1 MSEKKNR
8 KYLNSFKIFQEL
20 IINKENSDESSEDL
34 LHKSQIIK
42 KKELISYKNLQN
54 IDLNTY
60 DYIFLDRQICN
71 KIIQDFASFKLLI
84 SEIKKKFKPELLN
97 YRNIQTIK
105 SEGKFCFN
113 KFNITK
119 IISFYDKK
127 LKDLEISVN
136 NKYITANDIKNKN
149 AYFYIT
155 KSFFKGKHCF
165 EIEIM
170 NKINYE
176 ISFGFINIKHI
187 DTLKKTFFRK
197 KMIDLN
203 NFDSLFGNFDFFTL
217 KSPIF
222 IKKENNIYHHYL
234 SYGDIIGFCFD
245 LKKKLLYL
253 YLNGEIIN
261 TYVLNIEIDKNDSY
275 VPILTIPKYS
285 EIIFNPGPNLKYIY
299 ENMDFIPLDE
309 KDKNNFELSHLIE
322 VTNNFLEILINN
334 GKSIINNKNITYSDI
349 NQIYYNIF
357 DFLGNISFQYNYII
371 HNCFVKNIEMFCD
384 KDYLELYYICIKY
397 ILNSVQEKKLL
408 LNKIIL
414 NIVESIHIYLIK
426 GDIKYKKLYQLLSYI
441 FSKKDM
447 INIIS
452 TFNPSILRHIFSQI
466 FIPFSSCKNFLE
478 KINLDSIINPN
489 IKNNKNMILKDINTN
504 FDLFYNNIILALD
517 EYNKGKNY
525 EIFSEFVENLLKNG
539 IECDENNNI
548 DNYSNNIIIKN
559 LKDFFKKEKDKIIKC
574 RDYKIRLNKIFKTFF
589 IPAMHLFNISY
600 NKNKNFSIKKYLTED
615 ESEKLGGTMK
625 NINEQI
631 IKEIPN
637 FEEIKKI
644 KIKSIPSI
652 FFYEFLDFFFC
663 DDDIDYILHTL
674 GKIIFDNEEFSREKL
689 LNTAKNDSFEIMH
702 SKLINFIE
710 YKLSFPN
717 LDEIMIFINFLLNFS
732 DIFLNELYPKKLI
745 YFFPENIFTKFKN
758 IISLLK
764 NLINNISPSHDDFI
778 DCCINKDTSKNLEYK
793 TKLQITKK
801 NLEILCQKCLKQYI
815 SLIMKIISDKN
826 VKKLTFKSDLL
837 ITIKNSINDE
847 EYFTDEEI
855 FLIFNFLTEIINNND
870 YKNIIDDFT
879 KLFESGVIIKKN
891 NNEKT
896 ITKFGERLYNL
907 LKSNNN
913 FLRNILLLIYNTI
926 NSSLSK
932 LEEIFAEYKF
942 KPKSNNT
949 NINNNNNNNN
959 IEEINDEGL
968 NAFIGL
974 IERIHNLRN
983 NNNNNGELNHIIVI
997 GGVNPLARR
1006 NITQLNDKEKLSILN
1021 NCLKDTYNQF
1031 IRLNNFYSL
1040 SNNIIELYDFDK
1052 FENKYLNNLLVSL
1065 YNIIFSP
1072 NNSNKINDN
1081 NVNNTYIKL
1090 ITFVLEFYN
1099 NIFKN
1104 ISELKNENILIELSK
1119 RRNLYHLKEI
1129 SECFIKLNKDN
1140 TDIKLFNDFL
1150 IYLEKLIPEEKVK
1163 KLINN
1168 ENSGIKSE
1176 EKNLCPICADAKIDT
1191 HILPCEHSI
1200 CRNCFFQCLSGNK
1213 VCPFCRVKIQGIKED
1228 NNFKIC

>member
-1 MSEKKNR
+1 
-8 KYLNSFKIFQEL
+8 
-20 IINKENSDESSEDL
+20 
-34 LHKSQIIK
+34 
-42 KKELISYKNLQN
+42 
-54 IDLNTY
+54 
-60 DYIFLDRQICN
+60 
-71 KIIQDFASFKLLI
+71 
-84 SEIKKKFKPELLN
+84 
-97 YRNIQTIK
+97 
-105 SEGKFCFN
+105 
-113 KFNITK
+113 
-119 IISFYDKK
+119 
-127 LKDLEISVN
+127 
-136 NKYITANDIKNKN
+136 
-149 AYFYIT
+149 
-155 KSFFKGKHCF
+155 
-165 EIEIM
+165 
-170 NKINYE
+170 
-176 ISFGFINIKHI
+176 
-187 DTLKKTFFRK
+187 
-197 KMIDLN
+197 
-203 NFDSLFGNFDFFTL
+203 
-217 KSPIF
+217 
-222 IKKENNIYHHYL
+222 
-234 SYGDIIGFCFD
+234 
-245 LKKKLLYL
+245 
-253 YLNGEIIN
+253 
-261 TYVLNIEIDKNDSY
+261 
-275 VPILTIPKYS
+275 
-285 EIIFNPGPNLKYIY
+285 
-299 ENMDFIPLDE
+299 
-309 KDKNNFELSHLIE
+309 
-322 VTNNFLEILINN
+322 
-334 GKSIINNKNITYSDI
+334 
-349 NQIYYNIF
+349 
-357 DFLGNISFQYNYII
+357 
-371 HNCFVKNIEMFCD
+371 
-384 KDYLELYYICIKY
+384 
-397 ILNSVQEKKLL
+397 
-408 LNKIIL
+408 
-414 NIVESIHIYLIK
+414 
-426 GDIKYKKLYQLLSYI
+426 
-441 FSKKDM
+441 
-447 INIIS
+447 
-452 TFNPSILRHIFSQI
+452 
-466 FIPFSSCKNFLE
+466 
-478 KINLDSIINPN
+478 
-489 IKNNKNMILKDINTN
+489 
-504 FDLFYNNIILALD
+504 
-517 EYNKGKNY
+517 
-525 EIFSEFVENLLKNG
+525 
-539 IECDENNNI
+539 
-548 DNYSNNIIIKN
+548 
-559 LKDFFKKEKDKIIKC
+559 
-574 RDYKIRLNKIFKTFF
+574 
-589 IPAMHLFNISY
+589 
-600 NKNKNFSIKKYLTED
+600 
-615 ESEKLGGTMK
+615 
-625 NINEQI
+625 
-631 IKEIPN
+631 
-637 FEEIKKI
+637 
-644 KIKSIPSI
+644 
-652 FFYEFLDFFFC
+652 
-663 DDDIDYILHTL
+663 
-674 GKIIFDNEEFSREKL
+674 
-689 LNTAKNDSFEIMH
+689 
-702 SKLINFIE
+702 
-710 YKLSFPN
+710 
-717 LDEIMIFINFLLNFS
+717 
-732 DIFLNELYPKKLI
+732 LNELYPKKLI

-778 DCCINKDTSKNLEYK
+778 DCCINKDTLKNLEYK
-793 TKLQITKK
+793 AKLQITKK

-837 ITIKNSINDE
+837 IIIKNSINDE

-879 KLFESGVIIKKN
+879 KLFENKIIIKKN

-949 NINNNNNNNN
+949 NLNNNNNNN

-1052 FENKYLNNLLVSL
+1052 FENKYLNNLLISL

-1090 ITFVLEFYN
+1090 ITFILEFYN

-1129 SECFIKLNKDN
+1129 SECFNKLNKDN

-1150 IYLEKLIPEEKVK
+1150 IYLEKLIPEEKAK

-1176 EKNLCPICADAKIDT
+1176 DKNLCPICADAKVDT